1 MDYSRM
7 LESHASHRADVT
19 VGCVEVPLA
28 EARNFGVLG
37 TDEHGWVEAF
47 AEKPANATALPG
59 KPDLAL
65 ASMGIYVFNTD
76 FLVECLEADAADSSS
91 THDFGHSILP
101 AIIGARSG
109 VFAYSFRDM
118 RTGAQGY
125 WRDVGTVES
134 YWQANMDLLA
144 EEPRLDLSDDQWP
157 IRTYQRQ
164 APPPRFVAN
173 GVARDSMVS
182 SGCLVAGEVRHSVL
196 STGCRIGG
204 GSIVEDAVI
213 LPNVRIGRNCRI
225 SRAIID
231 TDCVVAD
238 GTVVRADLFAP
249 VGSHVSPTGVVLFT
263 SEEVIEPREVARSS
277 STVA

>member
-1 MDYSRM
+1 
-7 LESHASHRADVT
+7 
-19 VGCVEVPLA
+19 
-28 EARNFGVLG
+28 
-37 TDEHGWVEAF
+37 
-47 AEKPANATALPG
+47 
-59 KPDLAL
+59 
-65 ASMGIYVFNTD
+65 
-76 FLVECLEADAADSSS
+76 
-91 THDFGHSILP
+91 
-101 AIIGARSG
+101 
-109 VFAYSFRDM
+109 
-118 RTGAQGY
+118 
-125 WRDVGTVES
+125 
-134 YWQANMDLLA
+134 
-144 EEPRLDLSDDQWP
+144 
-157 IRTYQRQ
+157 
-164 APPPRFVAN
+164 
-173 GVARDSMVS
+173 MVS